1 MHQPCDSAQFNFHAI
16 VEISLRT
23 IAHLPQ
29 CHRRT
34 GRRFGFNQSVLF
46 QRPIAAIGQQSG
58 QHVNDLIGT
67 KQPVD
72 VASSV
77 VQAADDL
84 MAQSKT
90 NRDLLVGLI
99 RTEVDKA
106 IGRVGFVREDELAAL
121 RARVEKVE
129 ADCAAAG
136 ADESKGHAS
145 APVESESPVKKKKKV
160 VIEHES

>member
-1 MHQPCDSAQFNFHAI
+1 MFESVPNLSTLRNYLEMATGLTEATAAKAMEVAGSLVAQGM
-16 VEISLRT
+16 SL
-23 IAHLPQ
+23 
-29 CHRRT
+29 
-34 GRRFGFNQSVLF
+34 
-46 QRPIAAIGQQSG
+46 
-58 QHVNDLIGT
+58 GT
-67 KQPVD
+67 KQPSD

-77 VQAADDL
+77 AQAADDL

-129 ADCAAAG
+129 
-136 ADESKGHAS
+136 SQIT
-145 APVESESPVKKKKKV
+145 PVESVEFGATPGSVDSEDPLLVHKKKKV
-160 VIEHES
+160 VVEHES

>member
-1 MHQPCDSAQFNFHAI
+1 MFDSVPNLTTVRNYLEMATGLTEATASKAMEVAGSLIAQG
-16 VEISLRT
+16 VSM
-23 IAHLPQ
+23 
-29 CHRRT
+29 
-34 GRRFGFNQSVLF
+34 
-46 QRPIAAIGQQSG
+46 
-58 QHVNDLIGT
+58 GT

-77 VQAADDL
+77 AQAADDL

-90 NRDLLVGLI
+90 NRDLLIGLI

-129 ADCAAAG
+129 ALLAGEGAA
-136 ADESKGHAS
+136 ESKGQLS

>member
-1 MHQPCDSAQFNFHAI
+1 MFDSGPHLSTVRNYLEMATGLTEATASKAMEVAGSLIAQG
-16 VEISLRT
+16 VSM
-23 IAHLPQ
+23 
-29 CHRRT
+29 
-34 GRRFGFNQSVLF
+34 
-46 QRPIAAIGQQSG
+46 
-58 QHVNDLIGT
+58 GT

-77 VQAADDL
+77 AQAADDL

-90 NRDLLVGLI
+90 NRDLLIGLI

-121 RARVEKVE
+121 RARVEKLEAHPAAEGAVE
-129 ADCAAAG
+129 TN
-136 ADESKGHAS
+136 EEAS
-145 APVESESPVKKKKKV
+145 ASINFEAPVKKKKKV

>member
-1 MHQPCDSAQFNFHAI
+1 MFDSVPHLSTVRNYLEMATGLTEVTASKAMEVAGSLIAQG
-16 VEISLRT
+16 VSM
-23 IAHLPQ
+23 
-29 CHRRT
+29 
-34 GRRFGFNQSVLF
+34 
-46 QRPIAAIGQQSG
+46 
-58 QHVNDLIGT
+58 GT

-77 VQAADDL
+77 AQAADDL

-90 NRDLLVGLI
+90 NRDLLIGLI

-121 RARVEKVE
+121 RARVEKLEAHLAAEGAVE
-129 ADCAAAG
+129 SN
-136 ADESKGHAS
+136 EEAS
-145 APVESESPVKKKKKV
+145 ASNNSETPVKKKKKV